1 MVELGWVFCSVIEF
15 LFLVWVV
22 QIAALVGRQTLEIEK
37 YDEARAVKYYASIL
51 YFACGGPDL
60 REVSRYFCSVSV

>member
-1 MVELGWVFCSVIEF
+1 MVELGWVFCSAVEF

-22 QIAALVGRQTLEIEK
+22 KIAVLLGRQTLKIEK

-51 YFACGGPDL
+51 YFTC
-60 REVSRYFCSVSV
+60 